1 MSFALEI
8 LLRERKRVEQAMGCT
23 EDRIREAEHELT
35 LHHQTRKEY
44 AAKLQDIGRMIDLAN
59 AAIGITPAKVTSGSI
74 SSSMIGVMV
83 IDASAIVGDNGS
95 V

>member
-8 LLRERKRVEQAMGCT
+8 LLRERKRVEQAIGCT

-59 AAIGITPAKVTSGSI
+59 AAIGITPASITSSV
-74 SSSMIGVMV
+74 IGVMV
-83 IDASAIVGDNGS
+83 IDASDILT
-95 V
+95 